1 MRLQVEC
8 IVSYPKLHNKMP
20 EHRKSK
26 KDNARRNYEL
36 NGKYS
41 ARYVRIYNEQIEQM
55 KQNRLQTQNNELSN
69 PDDDSK
75 HVSKKHKN

>member
-1 MRLQVEC
+1 
-8 IVSYPKLHNKMP
+8 MP

-41 ARYVRIYNEQIEQM
+41 ARYVRIYNEQIDQM
-55 KQNRLQTQNNELSN
+55 KQNRLQTQNSELPN
-69 PDDDSK
+69 PDDDPK
-75 HVSKKHKN
+75 HVSKKPKK

>member
-1 MRLQVEC
+1 
-8 IVSYPKLHNKMP
+8 MP

-41 ARYVRIYNEQIEQM
+41 ARHVRVYNEQIEQM
-55 KQNRLQTQNNELSN
+55 KQNRLQTQHSKLPN
-69 PDDDSK
+69 PDDNPK
-75 HVSKKHKN
+75 HISKKHNKFKHKK